1 MDEAQRRPDFA
12 EVAVELATALDD
24 ACADRDRR
32 RAAGEDTAVLD
43 ALLVKF
49 EAAADDAG
57 VHLENIAV
65 YEEMQ
70 AVIQRYAPGP
80 WPSEEL
86 AAVAGV
92 DPAAAR
98 QVLEDLVRE
107 GLVQRPE
114 QPPL

>member
-12 EVAVELATALDD
+12 EVAVQLATALDD

-32 RAAGEDTAVLD
+32 RAAGEDTAELD

-57 VHLENIAV
+57 VHVDNIAV

-70 AVIQRYAPGP
+70 AVIERYGPGS
-80 WPSEEL
+80 WPGEEL

-98 QVLEDLVRE
+98 RVLEDLVRE
-107 GLVQRPE
+107 GLTERPGR
-114 QPPL
+114 PPL